1 MQSLSELD
9 SSFLLLESE
18 RSPLHVGGVFVFK
31 KSNSRSRFNFNRFR
45 DILATK
51 LGNEPFFRE
60 RLVEAPL
67 NLDMPAWSDDPD
79 FDLDNHLSHV
89 SLRDQT
95 APCTLLELASEI
107 FSTPL
112 DRSKPLWSAT
122 YIDGLEQHKGYTKLH
137 FALVLKVHITAID
150 GATGED
156 ILSQLLHVSPEISE
170 ISDPEPWTPAPLP
183 DSNTWLGNAYNNAL
197 NIPLRLAHLA
207 KDTAAGAFHNLLFD
221 QLQKLNL
228 PASLMSVAP
237 TPINQRISSKR
248 VIDNIEIP
256 AEQIRQI
263 RKQLHDVTTNDIL
276 MGICAE
282 ALAHY
287 LKDNGTT
294 TSAPLV
300 ALAPIS
306 VRSTSLDVKSG
317 NQITATLFSL
327 ATTES
332 HPIKRIRLIHEAAS
346 NENLYDS
353 AISANRLTELVPSC
367 VAAISARVYSEFM
380 LAQKFKPM
388 FNLPITNIPGPQFPL
403 YFEDNELCQYIC
415 ASPLFDGIGLAMM
428 IVSYNGVFSL
438 TTTYCPDLEVQ
449 HEKPFT
455 HYIQAALDNILSTM
469 NEQEPEIAAEP
480 ETARNGII
488 EDVVGLVNNLLTF
501 GQKESKTTENSG
513 SETS

>member
-1 MQSLSELD
+1 MQTLSELD

-18 RSPLHVGGVFVFK
+18 RCPLHVGGVFVFK
-31 KSNSRSRFNFNRFR
+31 KPSSRSKFNFNRFR
-45 DILATK
+45 DILETK

-67 NLDMPAWSDDPD
+67 RLEMPVWSDDPD
-79 FDLDNHLSHV
+79 FHIDNHVSHV
-89 SLRDQT
+89 SLKDLPS
-95 APCTLLELASEI
+95 PCPLLELAAEI

-112 DRSKPLWSAT
+112 DRSRPLWSAT
-122 YIDGLEQHKGYTKLH
+122 YIDGLEKEKGYGKRH

-170 ISDPEPWTPAPLP
+170 LSPPEPWTPEPLP
-183 DSNTWLGNAYNNAL
+183 DTNNWLGTAYSNAL

-207 KDTAAGAFHNLLFD
+207 KDTAASAFHTLL
-221 QLQKLNL
+221 QEHMRKLNL
-228 PASLMSVAP
+228 PAALMSVAS
-237 TPINQRISSKR
+237 TPINARVSSKR
-248 VIDNIEIP
+248 VIDNTVIP
-256 AEQIRQI
+256 TDQVRDIRQA
-263 RKQLHDVTTNDIL
+263 LHDVTTNDIL

-282 ALAHY
+282 ALSRY
-287 LKDNGTT
+287 LEDNGTPAQT
-294 TSAPLV
+294 PLI

-306 VRSTSLDVKSG
+306 VRSTSLDIKTG
-317 NQITATLFSL
+317 NQIAATLFSL
-327 ATTES
+327 ASTES
-332 HPIKRIRLIHEAAS
+332 HPIKRIRLIHQAAR

-353 AISANRLTELVPSC
+353 AIAASRLTELVPSC

-380 LAQKFKPM
+380 LAQKYQPM

-428 IVSYNGVFSL
+428 IVSYNGGYSV

-449 HEKPFT
+449 HKPFSL
-455 HYIQAALDNILSTM
+455 YIEEALANILALMKEEEEEGIQVDDT
-469 NEQEPEIAAEP
+469 
-480 ETARNGII
+480 ETSRNGII
-488 EDVVGLVNNLLTF
+488 EDVVGLVSNLLTF
-501 GQKESKTTENSG
+501 GQRESEKEQH
-513 SETS
+513 

>member
-1 MQSLSELD
+1 MQPLSELD

-18 RSPLHVGGVFVFK
+18 RCPLHVGGVFVFK
-31 KSNSRSRFNFNRFR
+31 KPSHRSRFNFNRFR
-45 DILATK
+45 DILETK
-51 LGNEPFFRE
+51 LGNEAFFRE

-67 NLDMPAWSDDPD
+67 KLDMPIWSDDPD
-79 FDLDNHLSHV
+79 FHIDNHVSHV
-89 SLRDQT
+89 SLKDLPS
-95 APCTLLELASEI
+95 PCSLLELAAEI

-112 DRSKPLWSAT
+112 DRSRPLWSAT
-122 YIDGLEQHKGYTKLH
+122 YVDGLEHEKDYGKRH

-170 ISDPEPWTPAPLP
+170 LSAPEPWTPETLP
-183 DSNTWLGNAYNNAL
+183 DTNSWLGAAYSNAL

-207 KDTAAGAFHNLLFD
+207 KDTAASAFHSMLQE
-221 QLQKLNL
+221 QLRKLNL
-228 PASLMSVAP
+228 PAALMSVAP
-237 TPINQRISSKR
+237 TPMNARVSSKR
-248 VIDNIEIP
+248 VIDNVVISADQVRE
-256 AEQIRQI
+256 IRQT
-263 RKQLHDVTTNDIL
+263 LHDVTTNDIL
-276 MGICAE
+276 MGICAQ
-282 ALAHY
+282 ALSLY
-287 LKDNGTT
+287 LEENGTPAQT
-294 TSAPLV
+294 PLI

-306 VRSTSLDVKSG
+306 VRSTSLDIKSG

-332 HPIKRIRLIHEAAS
+332 HPIKRIRLIHQAAQ

-353 AISANRLTELVPSC
+353 AISASRLTELVPSC

-380 LAQKFKPM
+380 LAQKYKPM

-403 YFEDNELCQYIC
+403 YFEDNELSQYIC

-428 IVSYNGVFSL
+428 IVSYNGGYSV

-449 HEKPFT
+449 HTPFSTYIERALNDIVKGMEEEKS
-455 HYIQAALDNILSTM
+455 IKVEDADSS
-469 NEQEPEIAAEP
+469 
-480 ETARNGII
+480 RNGII

-501 GQKESKTTENSG
+501 GQRESEKEQH
-513 SETS
+513 